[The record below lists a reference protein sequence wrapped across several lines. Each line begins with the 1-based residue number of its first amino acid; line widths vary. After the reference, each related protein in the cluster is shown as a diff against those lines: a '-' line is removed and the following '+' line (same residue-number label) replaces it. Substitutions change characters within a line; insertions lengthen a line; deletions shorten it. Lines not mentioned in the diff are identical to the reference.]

1 MERDDLINDH
11 NYSVAAYHDEAHGKV
26 TRKSIVKVTIILS
39 VLTIVEVIMGAMIGR
54 DDSWTWQMVKYA
66 FIVMTLVKAAYIVL
80 SFMHLGDER
89 KSLKKMIIIPYVFFI
104 LYMIALIILSEA
116 NYVNEHVSPFFE

>member
-11 NYSVAAYHDEAHGKV
+11 EYSVAAYHDAEHGKAA
-26 TRKSIVKVTIILS
+26 RKNIVKVTIILS
-39 VLTIVEVIMGAMIGR
+39 VLTVVEVAMGMYFAR
-54 DDSWTWQMVKYA
+54 AETVTWTVIKLL
-66 FIVMTLVKAAYIVL
+66 FIFLTLVKAGYIVL

-89 KSLKKMIIIPYVFFI
+89 KSLKKTIIIPYVFFI

-116 NYVNEHVSPFFE
+116 NYVNEHMGPILE